1 MNDQQLSYCGLGRRK
16 TSVARVRLYPDLK
29 QLLVNGQPIDQYL
42 NTSTWVN
49 EVLRP
54 LELTGTRERFGMKAL
69 VDGGG
74 KHGQAGALRLGVAR
88 ALVEADPSFRLALRQ
103 AGMLTRDPRMVERKK
118 YGLRKARRR
127 PQFSKR

>member
-1 MNDQQLSYCGLGRRK
+1 MNEQTLSYCGLGRRK

-29 QLLVNGQPIDQYL
+29 QLLVNGQPIDEYL

-54 LELTGTRERFGMKAL
+54 LELTGTRERFGMKAR